1 MPLRSLDGVWRHF
14 SFASTSRLCWRQ
26 GCVLSRD
33 PPISSCKGGRQV
45 KRKRRDSRQPRA
57 VAPVCRC
64 KTRAGVGAERRPKR
78 RKVSGPSRKVCPPAA
93 PVALDPPFFFVIF
106 SPFVVESC
114 LEFNPEKSE
123 NCAETRQRWQKQPS
137 FCFKSSG
144 TDQPPS
150 PVRHLS
156 HLVIT
161 KPVYW
166 ENIEGDILIRCLR

>member
-93 PVALDPPFFFVIF
+93 PVALDPPFFLWFLVRL
-106 SPFVVESC
+106 SSSHVWNSTQ
-114 LEFNPEKSE
+114 KSLKTALKHG
-123 NCAETRQRWQKQPS
+123 NGDRNSRVSALK
-137 FCFKSSG
+137 
-144 TDQPPS
+144 
-150 PVRHLS
+150 VREPIS
-156 HLVIT
+156 HRAQS
-161 KPVYW
+161 
-166 ENIEGDILIRCLR
+166 DIYHI